1 MGFLRITRIV
11 VIGILATAMVASGAS
26 PEPTQS
32 QTKSE
37 YALKAVFLYNFCRFI
52 EWPKSEFA
60 SPTDPIIIAVIGEDP
75 FGPLLEEAVRR
86 ETVRGH
92 PIKIERLRKPESI
105 GHCHLLFISQSEVG
119 RMDAILAA
127 VTGKSVVT
135 VGETDAFLDQGGMI
149 ALTAERN
156 RIGLHINPLLLR
168 AANLDVSS
176 KLLRVAQVKP

>member
-1 MGFLRITRIV
+1 MEFLKTARIAAIC
-11 VIGILATAMVASGAS
+11 ILASAIVASGAA
-26 PEPTQS
+26 PEPAQS
-32 QTKSE
+32 QAKSE

-60 SPTDPIIIAVIGEDP
+60 SPNDPIIIAVIGDDP
-75 FGPLLEEAVRR
+75 FGHLLEEAIHG
-86 ETVRGH
+86 ETVRGRS
-92 PIKIERLRKPESI
+92 IKIQRYRNSDSI
-105 GHCHLLFISQSEVG
+105 GHCHLLFISQSESR
-119 RMDAILAA
+119 RMDTILAA
-127 VTGKSVVT
+127 VSGKSVVT

-156 RIGLHINPLLLR
+156 RIGLHINPSLLR